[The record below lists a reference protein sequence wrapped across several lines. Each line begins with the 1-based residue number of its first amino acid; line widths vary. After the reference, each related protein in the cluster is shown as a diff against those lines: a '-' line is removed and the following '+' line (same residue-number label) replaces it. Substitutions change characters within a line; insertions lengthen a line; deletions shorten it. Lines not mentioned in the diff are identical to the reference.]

1 MRWKDHFSKFV
12 LPIVHEQGKY
22 TQNIYEKYEII
33 QRMGQEKLLSQT
45 FCAWRRM
52 TIRFMKKDVVEKV
65 DRLDVTFYHSKK
77 RDIFHVLS
85 SLSVGTSCRK
95 KILQRR
101 RDGLTRARES
111 LIGTLKK
118 RNEVKGIIT
127 NQMVQRELRRIFHT
141 ELYDWNRKRY
151 LEICFVQWKVL
162 HKRAKEVNFLA
173 TCHLKRKILTKWRIW
188 SFNQIIVVS
197 GDCEDRYEIFLQAE
211 AFCHRIQLQKSFRA
225 WRIKSSAYANANRM
239 QRRILT
245 RSVREIAIVWLQMT
259 EQRRAI
265 KVNALREWLN
275 YHHFVIGRPFFSWRH
290 ITASMRQTRQGQG
303 FFLTSYKQV
312 KRRQLLWKIF
322 RTWRHQ
328 ARYGRVT
335 SMYTR
340 QDLLK
345 LLAEKDCKIEELQSQ
360 MNHLSDSIT

>member
-12 LPIVHEQGKY
+12 IPIIHERGKY
-22 TQNIYEKYEII
+22 TRNIYEKYEMI
-33 QRMGQEKLLSQT
+33 QRKSEEKCLSQT
-45 FCAWRRM
+45 FRAWRRM
-52 TIRFMKKDVVEKV
+52 TVRFMKKDVVEKV
-65 DRLDVTFYHSKK
+65 DRLDVTYYHSKK

-85 SLSVGTSCRK
+85 SLSVGTSSRK

-111 LIGTLKK
+111 LIGSLKK
-118 RNEVKGIIT
+118 KNEVQGIIT

-162 HKRAKEVNFLA
+162 NKRAKEVNLLA
-173 TCHLKRKILTKWRIW
+173 TCHLKQKILKKWRIW
-188 SFNQIIVVS
+188 SFNQMIVLS
-197 GDCEDRYEIFLQAE
+197 GDCDDRYQKFLRAE
-211 AFCHRIQLQKSFRA
+211 TFCTRIQLQKSFRA
-225 WRIKSSAYANANRM
+225 WRIKSNAYANANRM

-245 RSVREIAIVWLQMT
+245 RFVRDIMIIWLQMT
-259 EQRRAI
+259 KQRRAI
-265 KVNALREWLN
+265 KVNVLAEWLN
-275 YHHFVIGRPFFSWRH
+275 YHSFVIGRPFFSWRD
-290 ITASMRQTRQGQG
+290 ITVSMRRTRQDQR
-303 FFLTSYKQV
+303 FFLKSYKQV
-312 KRRQLLWKIF
+312 KRRQLQWKIF

-360 MNHLSDSIT
+360 MNQST